1 MIYLLKKHYSFVL
14 IVSITFL
21 SSVCSNSFKRLKEE
35 YKEQQLKSIKFDK
48 NGKVG
53 IKISHL
59 NMYLAENCRF
69 EPEEYRN
76 WTLFQSLDGGNLLM
90 FGIYTK
96 PNHYEFLSYNDTTLQ
111 LTLSKSQTVDSQKHQ
126 KHWKVFQLV
135 YDKLKHFVTDKY
147 LCFEDELCKH
157 WRDGNDVEIEYTF
170 DFL

>member
-1 MIYLLKKHYSFVL
+1 MTCFKYQFSLLVLVSLIFLTSVYSNCSKKLKKH
-14 IVSITFL
+14 
-21 SSVCSNSFKRLKEE
+21 
-35 YKEQQLKSIKFDK
+35 QLKSMKFVRDKKVSIKFA
-48 NGKVG
+48 
-53 IKISHL
+53 SL
-59 NMYLAENCRF
+59 NIYLAENCHF

-111 LTLSKSQTVDSQKHQ
+111 LTLSKSQTVDSQKHLN
-126 KHWKVFQLV
+126 VFQLV
-135 YDKLKHFVTDKY
+135 VDKLKHFVTDKY